1 MTFNYTFTEQSG
13 PSYYSEYTDEDFYD
27 TADFEW
33 DYEVD
38 TDQVAEA
45 FVDMFG
51 NKDNTLEQN
60 CIAVAE
66 EVMEEDDKKELLAAY
81 EVNTLEEVVE
91 AIKLDI
97 IKYNKK
103 MEQQGANYKQKK
115 IDAAN
120 ILDQMMDIY
129 YYADNYEDD
138 LKDYFYEDAYE
149 DFRENYND

>member
-1 MTFNYTFTEQSG
+1 MTLNYTFTEQSG

-27 TADFEW
+27 TEDFEW
-33 DYEVD
+33 DYELS
-38 TDQVAEA
+38 TDQIAKA

-51 NKDNTLEQN
+51 DKDNTLEQN

-81 EVNTLEEVVE
+81 EANTLEEAIE

-97 IKYNKK
+97 IKYNER
-103 MEQQGANYKQKK
+103 MAQQGPKYKQKK

-120 ILDQMMDIY
+120 ILDKMMDIY
-129 YYADNYEDD
+129 YYADNYEDE
-138 LKDYFYEDAYE
+138 LTDYFYEDAHE
-149 DFRENYND
+149 DFIKNYNN

>member
-1 MTFNYTFTEQSG
+1 MTLSYIFTEQSG

-27 TADFEW
+27 TEDFEW
-33 DYEVD
+33 DYELS
-38 TDQVAEA
+38 TDQIAKA

-51 NKDNTLEQN
+51 DKDNTLEQN

-66 EVMEEDDKKELLAAY
+66 EVMEEDDKKELLASY
-81 EVNTLEEVVE
+81 EANTLEEAIE

-97 IKYNKK
+97 IKYNER
-103 MEQQGANYKQKK
+103 MAQQGHKYKQKK

-129 YYADNYEDD
+129 YYADNYEDE
-138 LKDYFYEDAYE
+138 LTDYFYEDAHE
-149 DFRENYND
+149 DFIENYNN

>member
-1 MTFNYTFTEQSG
+1 MTLSYTFTEQSG

-27 TADFEW
+27 TEDFEW
-33 DYEVD
+33 DYELS
-38 TDQVAEA
+38 TDQIAKA

-51 NKDNTLEQN
+51 DKDNTLEQN

-66 EVMEEDDKKELLAAY
+66 EVMEEDDKKELLASY
-81 EVNTLEEVVE
+81 EANTLEEAIE

-97 IKYNKK
+97 IKYNER
-103 MEQQGANYKQKK
+103 MAQQGPKYKQKK

-129 YYADNYEDD
+129 YYADNYEDE
-138 LKDYFYEDAYE
+138 LTDYFYEDAHE
-149 DFRENYND
+149 DFIENYNN

>member
-1 MTFNYTFTEQSG
+1 MTLNYTFTEQSG

-27 TADFEW
+27 TEDFEW
-33 DYEVD
+33 DYELS
-38 TDQVAEA
+38 TDQIAKA

-51 NKDNTLEQN
+51 DKDNTLEQN

-66 EVMEEDDKKELLAAY
+66 EVSNLQSGKCDTTRYINA
-81 EVNTLEEVVE
+81 LEEAIE

-97 IKYNKK
+97 IKYNERMAQRGPK
-103 MEQQGANYKQKK
+103 YKQKK

-129 YYADNYEDD
+129 YYADNYEDE
-138 LKDYFYEDAYE
+138 LTDYFYEDAHE
-149 DFRENYND
+149 DFIENYNN

>member
-1 MTFNYTFTEQSG
+1 MTLSYTFTEQSG

-27 TADFEW
+27 TEDFEW
-33 DYEVD
+33 DYELS
-38 TDQVAEA
+38 TDQIAKA

-51 NKDNTLEQN
+51 DKDNTLEQN

-66 EVMEEDDKKELLAAY
+66 EVMEEDDKKELLASY
-81 EVNTLEEVVE
+81 EANTLEEAIE

-97 IKYNKK
+97 IKYNER
-103 MEQQGANYKQKK
+103 MTQQGPKYKQKK

-129 YYADNYEDD
+129 YYADNYEDE
-138 LKDYFYEDAYE
+138 LTDYFYEDAHE
-149 DFRENYND
+149 DFIENYNN

>member
-27 TADFEW
+27 TEDFEW

-51 NKDNTLEQN
+51 DKDNTVEQN

>member
-1 MTFNYTFTEQSG
+1 MTLSYTFTEQSG

-27 TADFEW
+27 TEDFEW
-33 DYEVD
+33 DYELS
-38 TDQVAEA
+38 TDQIAKA

-51 NKDNTLEQN
+51 DKDNTLEQN

-66 EVMEEDDKKELLAAY
+66 EVMEEDDKKELLASY
-81 EVNTLEEVVE
+81 EANTLEEVIE

-97 IKYNKK
+97 IKYNER
-103 MEQQGANYKQKK
+103 MAQQGPKYKQKK

-129 YYADNYEDD
+129 YYADNYEDE
-138 LKDYFYEDAYE
+138 LTDYFYEDAHE
-149 DFRENYND
+149 DFIENYNN